1 MAENLTIDFLHNY
14 ILKEVRTS
22 DPIAYQYDLGR
33 ILVMMI
39 PDTVSS
45 VEVHYWKNG
54 MSQSEAYNANVEAAD
69 KGSVV
74 TAHVPNKY
82 FETSGDL
89 RVYVVIAES
98 GQDATMYEGLIP
110 IKERPMPDG
119 YVDDDPDNTATH
131 LLEVARQAVTLAQGY
146 ASQAAAAAESIPSD
160 YTELDDRVTALEAG
174 AGGLTENIKWALLR
188 IANKVAYIDE
198 HGAEYYDQLYD
209 ALFEVTAISLNA
221 RSIVLT
227 EIGSTQ
233 QLTAKTTP
241 PGSGV
246 TWASSDTSVAT
257 VSSTGLVT
265 SVGYGACTITAS
277 AGSASASCAVNVSQV
292 TLTSIAADYQ
302 QSGTVY
308 DSASLDYLKSDLT
321 VTATYS
327 DSSTATV
334 TEYTLSGTLT
344 AGTSTITVSY
354 GGKTTTFTVTVTAA
368 PTLSSISAVY
378 TQSGTVYDTDTLDS
392 LKDDLVVTAHYS
404 DSTTQTVT
412 EYTLS
417 GTLAVGTSTVTVA
430 YGGKTTTFTVTV
442 SEYIDPR
449 TLIRNWDLTES
460 LTDSVN
466 SKTASLAVG
475 TQDSSGVH
483 ISAAN
488 ARIVFPNFITA
499 GTDVTI
505 ECDLTSFSRQGS
517 EHGRFMMLDATHG
530 FIYRRTGVWAL
541 YLGTAWT
548 DSSVSDT
555 TFFNGKT
562 VVGKIKWSGS
572 SSFTFSIYC
581 DDVLIVEASS
591 ASMTFTP
598 SIGSGQSN
606 SAYDST
612 ITAYRVYQGV

>member
-1 MAENLTIDFLHNY
+1 MANY
-14 ILKEVRTS
+14 TMHHLNVGS
-22 DPIAYQYDLGR
+22 DTYEMVDEQGRANIAPPFSASATYAAGDYVVYGGKLYQF
-33 ILVMMI
+33 
-39 PDTVSS
+39 T
-45 VEVHYWKNG
+45 
-54 MSQSEAYNANVEAAD
+54 
-69 KGSVV
+69 
-74 TAHVPNKY
+74 TAHSGAWTGTDAE
-82 FETSGDL
+82 ETTVTEKLGGGSGD
-89 RVYVVIAES
+89 
-98 GQDATMYEGLIP
+98 
-110 IKERPMPDG
+110 
-119 YVDDDPDNTATH
+119 
-131 LLEVARQAVTLAQGY
+131 
-146 ASQAAAAAESIPSD
+146 
-160 YTELDDRVTALEAG
+160 
-174 AGGLTENIKWALLR
+174 GLTEEIKQALLQL
-188 IANKVAYIDE
+188 AQKVAYIDE
-198 HGAEYYDQLYD
+198 HGQDYYDDLYD
-209 ALFEVTAISLNA
+209 ALYGITAVRLNRSSLVMA
-221 RSIVLT
+221 T
-227 EIGSTQ
+227 IGSTS
-233 QLTAKTTP
+233 QLIATTVP
-241 PGSGV
+241 AGGTV

-257 VSSTGLVT
+257 VDSTGLVT
-265 SVGYGACTITAS
+265 SVALGSCTITATAGRVS
-277 AGSASASCAVNVSQV
+277 ATCAVSVVEATLVSIDAV
-292 TLTSIAADYQ
+292 YT

-308 DSASLDYLKSDLT
+308 DTASLDDLKSDLV
-321 VTATYS
+321 VTASWSSGTTSEVASSDYS
-327 DSSTATV
+327 
-334 TEYTLSGTLT
+334 LSGTLT
-344 AGTSTITVSY
+344 VGTSVVTVTY
-354 GGKTTTFTVTVTAA
+354 GECTDTFTVNVSAT

-412 EYTLS
+412 TYTLS

-466 SKTASLAVG
+466 SKTAALAVG

-530 FIYRRTGVWAL
+530 FIYRKTGVWAL

-591 ASMTFTP
+591 ASMTFNP